1 VSLHPDHTDGHAHE
15 DHGISHV
22 ASMKV
27 LLGTFGALIFLT
39 VVTVLA
45 TKVDLGSQGN
55 LILAMFI
62 ALIKATL
69 VCTFFMHLKYDKPMH
84 TIILI
89 SAILLGILFVG
100 FGIMDSN
107 QYQVDVVYAPDQ
119 LTPPLMNEQL
129 K

>member
-1 VSLHPDHTDGHAHE
+1 VADHAHDSHAHGE
-15 DHGISHV
+15 HHGISHV

-27 LLGTFGALIFLT
+27 LLGTWGALMVLT

-62 ALIKATL
+62 AVVKATL
-69 VCTFFMHLKYDKPMH
+69 VCTFFMHLKYDRPMH
-84 TIILI
+84 SIII
-89 SAILLGILFVG
+89 FAAILAGMLFVA
-100 FGIMDSN
+100 FTLMDAN
-107 QYQVDVVYAPDQ
+107 QYQLDVVFKNDAISP
-119 LTPPLMNEQL
+119 TLMNEQL